1 MRFYPQQKTRSLR
14 PQGRLED
21 QEIRARSPLAAWRG
35 LQPLHRLTGTALR
48 VGAKLVAGGYGAA
61 VDESVIAALGP
72 YHLVSVAE

>member
-1 MRFYPQQKTRSLR
+1 
-14 PQGRLED
+14 
-21 QEIRARSPLAAWRG
+21 